1 MKRPWQKKRYTL
13 SGRLI
18 LLFVVMATLIVITVS
33 ATIGWSFR
41 SHFKDNI
48 RPHLNQYLDYI
59 QQDIGSP
66 PDQSKAMALS
76 RQLNID
82 IHYFSETQQWGSNNS
97 NVNLDDIHYHRQFR
111 RQGVEYGFGFLDDHE
126 YLVSRHDDYT
136 LAFSVLRRE
145 RGGWRILIP
154 LLVILTVLALLYHS
168 TRRLFA
174 PIKEIKNG
182 ITRIGAGELS
192 HRLNIQRRDELGE
205 LGDSINAMADDIEQM
220 LEAKRQLLLAI
231 SHELRSP
238 LTRAKVS
245 AAMLDNER
253 QQAEIRYDLDEME
266 TLIEELLE
274 TERLSTRHH
283 ILNKSETQLQ
293 PLITELLEQY
303 FPGQLIAVEMPEENI
318 SLIIDSARIKL
329 LLKNILSNALKHNP
343 DDAKPAKLSLEKM
356 DETINITI
364 QDHGRGIEPEHLPHL
379 MEPFYRTDAAR
390 LRETGGYGLGL
401 YLCKV
406 IVEAH
411 GGQLQIQSEIGQG
424 TTVVVILPLV

>member
-1 MKRPWQKKRYTL
+1 MKRHTL

-33 ATIGWSFR
+33 ATIGWGFR

-66 PDQSKAMALS
+66 PDQAKAMALS

-82 IHYFSETQQWGSNNS
+82 IHYFSDTQQWRSNDIS
-97 NVNLDDIHYHRQFR
+97 VNLDDIHYHRQFK
-111 RQGVEYGFGFLDDHE
+111 RQGAEYGFGFFDDRE

-136 LAFSVLRRE
+136 LAFSVPRRE
-145 RGGWRILIP
+145 RGGWHIIVP
-154 LLVILTVLALLYHS
+154 LLVILTVLVLLYHA

-174 PIKEIKNG
+174 PIQEIKNG
-182 ITRIGAGELS
+182 ISRIGAGELN
-192 HRLNIQRRDELGE
+192 HRLNIQRRDELGQ
-205 LGDSINAMADDIEQM
+205 LSDSINAMADDIEQM

-245 AAMLDNER
+245 AAMLDDK
-253 QQAEIRYDLDEME
+253 QQQTEIRCDLDEME

-283 ILNKSETQLQ
+283 ILNKSKTNLQ
-293 PLITELLEQY
+293 TLITELLEQH
-303 FPGQLIAVEMPEENI
+303 FPEQDIAVEMPEEII
-318 SLIIDSARIKL
+318 SLTVDSARIKL

-343 DDAKPAKLSLEKM
+343 DDAKPPKLLLEKI
-356 DETINITI
+356 DQSIKITI
-364 QDHGRGIEPEHLPHL
+364 QDHGTGIEPEHLPHL
-379 MEPFYRTDAAR
+379 TEPFYRTDAAR

-406 IVEAH
+406 IAEAH
-411 GGQLQIQSEIGQG
+411 GGQLQIQSEYGRG
-424 TTVVVILPLV
+424 TTVIVLLPLV